1 MAIARFENIT
11 VNRVVNSTDNLGQ
24 NITTLTNWF
33 QTRAKVMDVRD
44 AMQEAKDDRVYTRN
58 VKFVLNYTPN
68 TQTISNNQFGYAIN
82 WRNSD
87 WRISDV
93 MESNDRMNV
102 TFTCYRND
110 PVTSL

>member
-1 MAIARFENIT
+1 MAIARFENIAI
-11 VNRVVNSTDNLGQ
+11 NNVVNTIDSLGQ
-24 NITTLTNWF
+24 TTTALTLWF
-33 QTRAKVMDVRD
+33 NTRAKVMDVRD
-44 AMQEAKDDRVYTRN
+44 AMQNAKDDRVYIRN

-68 TQTISNNQFGYAIN
+68 TKTISDNQFGYAIN

-102 TFTCYRND
+102 TLTCYRND